1 MNQPDQN
8 IPELDD
14 VLAGVTERL
23 RQAPISDAL
32 VDRCRANA
40 LAIETTDSD
49 KHNQR
54 PTQSPNWAMAFAFA
68 ASVVVAVNIVKVIA
82 QRPPADRQ
90 VAAVLQLPDGRNQFV
105 YSDQTIELA
114 SESNLLL
121 RESFNEN

>member
-1 MNQPDQN
+1 MTQPDQN

-14 VLAGVTERL
+14 VLADVTERL
-23 RQAPISDAL
+23 RQAPVSDAL

-40 LAIETTDSD
+40 SAIATTDPD
-49 KHNQR
+49 KRNHQL
-54 PTQSPNWAMAFAFA
+54 TQSPNWAMALVLA

-82 QRPPADRQ
+82 QRPPTDRQ
-90 VAAVLQLPDGRNQFV
+90 VTAVLQLPDGRNQLV

-114 SESNLLL
+114 WESNLLL